1 MEEFAEKIHDIQKRI
16 RIINSALLHDN
27 VYNCLSQLCMVLYFF
42 IEKKGEDGWSSY
54 IKNEGMPLLNSSEQ
68 ANLEKMFKRAPWL
81 LSFLTGG
88 KSEQSQQSQESQ
100 EYEQSQGYE
109 QSQELLSTED
119 TYYSK
124 MFKVFLE
131 KLNEINTLWNDIPYI
146 KKMYTPFPSPDSKTR
161 ETHTTLFISTLL
173 DSFHVS
179 TKQTSEENPPRTF
192 LILIEEIIEGQWK
205 NVIFTTASLLT
216 PSSITLNTIGKYII
230 VSWLSFANEPMK
242 TKIKKDIV
250 KGSHSLLISFLE
262 YSMSVMPEK
271 YRKSTKLLLQH
282 L

>member
-1 MEEFAEKIHDIQKRI
+1 
-16 RIINSALLHDN
+16 
-27 VYNCLSQLCMVLYFF
+27 
-42 IEKKGEDGWSSY
+42 
-54 IKNEGMPLLNSSEQ
+54 
-68 ANLEKMFKRAPWL
+68 
-81 LSFLTGG
+81 
-88 KSEQSQQSQESQ
+88 
-100 EYEQSQGYE
+100 
-109 QSQELLSTED
+109 
-119 TYYSK
+119 

-173 DSFHVS
+173 DSFHIS
-179 TKQTSEENPPRTF
+179 SKQTSEENPPRTF

-205 NVIFTTASLLT
+205 NVIFTSASLLT
-216 PSSITLNTIGKYII
+216 PSSITLHTIGKYII

-250 KGSHSLLISFLE
+250 KGSHSLMISFLE
-262 YSMSVMPEK
+262 YYTSVMPEK